1 MQNNYVEHKAEK
13 ADRAYHFGS
22 QGAGNAFSN
31 HASHTNRLVPV
42 YVFGTKA
49 DLASVT
55 GKNSRY
61 RDASKIK
68 ELFGGKLPEHTLNPE
83 ADYADQSDLYRVQKE
98 AVDRGA
104 KYVFTVWFD
113 GLDWPTTRAA
123 ALAKTGTD
131 YTEGAGSGLIFQ
143 DYDKT
148 PMQYGFVVTT
158 PTHDKNKVDLDRQ
171 TVTIPE
177 DSLLGGYDPEI
188 AGSTP
193 WSKGRFHAPGYLK
206 GQNGTTEE
214 KAQILALG
222 RSLHAYTDSALER
235 SRIRQRCEVV

>member
-1 MQNNYVEHKAEK
+1 MPTILDGSGRSALSHQSRAVQEAPADPLHVMQNNYVEHKAEK

-113 GLDWPTTRAA
+113 GLDWPTTLRGGPGENGDR
-123 ALAKTGTD
+123 LHRGSRLGTD
-131 YTEGAGSGLIFQ
+131 FSGL
-143 DYDKT
+143 
-148 PMQYGFVVTT
+148 
-158 PTHDKNKVDLDRQ
+158 
-171 TVTIPE
+171 
-177 DSLLGGYDPEI
+177 
-188 AGSTP
+188 
-193 WSKGRFHAPGYLK
+193 
-206 GQNGTTEE
+206 
-214 KAQILALG
+214 
-222 RSLHAYTDSALER
+222 
-235 SRIRQRCEVV
+235 